1 MRIYYAAMARISVI
15 LPTGNVLQQSPGEA
29 VFRRVLAALTW
40 ADELIIVD
48 SDSSDGTREV
58 ASGFTDKIF
67 VHPYRGSLKEQK
79 KIGIEYA
86 TGDWILWVDADEVLP
101 EALIAEIRA
110 AVAAPRAR
118 GWRIR
123 RQHVFAGR
131 VLRHAGEDAPLRL
144 WRRGDGHWDGTE
156 NDEFYVVD
164 PPVETFATPL
174 EHYSTARLADRLRK
188 IAYFAPAHAAL
199 LPLPPRAEYTG
210 RDIWR
215 RLLRPAVQR
224 FYGVW
229 WVEKGRKDG
238 VRGLLWSLL
247 CAINELY
254 VYMLLWER
262 AQAQPRREAAQAD

>member
-1 MRIYYAAMARISVI
+1 MPRLTVI
-15 LPTGNVLQQSPGEA
+15 LPTGNVLSQSPGEA
-29 VFRRVLAALTW
+29 VFRRVLAALAW
-40 ADELIIVD
+40 ADEIVIVD

-58 ASGFTDKIF
+58 AAEFTPHIF
-67 VHPYRGSLKEQK
+67 VHPYRGSLKQQK
-79 KIGIEYA
+79 KIALEHA
-86 TGDWILWVDADEVLP
+86 SGDWILWVDADEVLP
-101 EALIAEIRA
+101 PALAAEIRA
-110 AVAAPRAR
+110 AVAAPTAR

-164 PPVETFATPL
+164 PPVATFPTPQ

-199 LPLPPRAEYTG
+199 LPLPPRADYTR
-210 RDIWR
+210 RDLWR

-229 WVEKGRKDG
+229 WVERGRKDG
-238 VRGLLWSLL
+238 VRGLLWALL
-247 CAINELY
+247 CAINEFY

-262 AQAQPRREAAQAD
+262 AQTTPEAARTGQSAG